1 MYAHLPTNS
10 MVREINKSIRHPTT
24 TNEYEI
30 EDLDKKITTNLI
42 PNPID
47 GDDDAYHPVN
57 SIITI

>member
-1 MYAHLPTNS
+1 MHIYYS
-10 MVREINKSIRHPTT
+10 MVREINKNIRRLTT

-47 GDDDAYHPVN
+47 GDDAYHPVN